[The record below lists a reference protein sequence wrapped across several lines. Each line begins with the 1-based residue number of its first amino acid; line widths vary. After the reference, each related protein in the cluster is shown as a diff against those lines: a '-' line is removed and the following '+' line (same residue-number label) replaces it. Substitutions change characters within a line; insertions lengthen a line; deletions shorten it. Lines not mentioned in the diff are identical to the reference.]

1 MTPAPKGAGTIQ
13 CYIKR
18 KKSGFS
24 KMFPE
29 YRVYMKLPEEVSV
42 CICSLAF
49 RMRVTSIYAQ
59 KFQLHTNELNFIIKH

>member
-1 MTPAPKGAGTIQ
+1 MRRFLMTPAPRGAGTIQ

-29 YRVYMKLPEEVSV
+29 YRVYMKLPEEVSACV
-42 CICSLAF
+42 SCVYVNA
-49 RMRVTSIYAQ
+49 
-59 KFQLHTNELNFIIKH
+59 